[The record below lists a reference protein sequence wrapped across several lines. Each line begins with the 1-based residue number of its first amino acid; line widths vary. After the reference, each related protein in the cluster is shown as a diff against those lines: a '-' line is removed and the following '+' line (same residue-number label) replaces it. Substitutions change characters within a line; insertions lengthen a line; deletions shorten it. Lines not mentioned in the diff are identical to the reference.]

1 MRNYVK
7 KYCALIILITLLTAG
22 CGKAHT
28 TDDSAQGEWGYLPEF
43 IVMDEEELSYGDMQL
58 SGDNI
63 YFLSQDSKDGEGLL
77 GPSINRYSLIDR
89 QLTNISLDWRG
100 GTDGADD
107 SIEEA
112 PDIRV
117 RGFTVAEDGSLYF
130 ITEEGTSASDSD
142 DVNGSIITEEGI
154 SASDSDDV
162 NEFIITEGGI
172 STLDFDDVY
181 DFKYCLYKF
190 GENGDRIFAQD
201 ITAWLDSGYSCY
213 MLAGAEGE
221 LYIGSQNSVW
231 RFGAD
236 GEILGSISVGS
247 SASRIAGVGY
257 GRNGKVYAAYQNFES
272 MSGFMVV
279 MIDGTESYTLA
290 ELDFDAQVATD
301 VCEDFAYDSDF
312 LSGVG
317 EDFLVFDKS
326 AVYEYDL
333 ETETDLRL
341 FDWLAC
347 DVNGRYA
354 KVLGMLEDGR
364 VAVAY
369 GDGTWGDESA
379 GVVLLTKTWIDPQQ
393 AKETL
398 VLATMSTDNSL
409 QAAVVDFN
417 RNNTRYRIEI
427 RQYRDITGG
436 ETREDALVN
445 LNNAIASDNCP
456 DIIDLLSLD
465 VESYA
470 AKGVFEDLNPYLEQ
484 SSVLDREDI
493 LESILSA
500 YTFDGKL
507 VAIPRRFLL
516 QTAVGSAEELNGI
529 EKWTIEDVIAF
540 AEAHPDAELFD
551 RETKESMLNYFM
563 KLNQETFVDWSTGE
577 CFFDSDRFKNMLQ
590 FVNRFPDTV
599 DWNAETT
606 PEPTR
611 IGNGELLLSKEYM
624 SSFESVQMYK
634 EMFQGDVRYIGY
646 PTMDG
651 GSGHIISNPSRIYGI
666 SSKSPN
672 KEGAWEFVESVLT
685 REESDRLQMGFSTM
699 KDELALE
706 VKKALNSGYV
716 LDKKGEPVLDENGD
730 PIVNTDFGVMI
741 YGMDWIYNYRPSTQD
756 EVDIVL
762 GVMDEIRLIPE
773 ESGEIMKIINEEAAA
788 FFAGQKTVDEVAEV
802 IQNRSKLYV
811 NENR

>member
-1 MRNYVK
+1 MKNCAK
-7 KYCALIILITLLTAG
+7 KYCALMLLVSLLLAG
-22 CGKAHT
+22 CGKADAP
-28 TDDSAQGEWGYLPEF
+28 DDPAQGEWGYLPEF
-43 IVMDEEELSYGDMQL
+43 IVMDEEEISYGDMQL

-63 YFLSQDSKDGEGLL
+63 YYLSQGSKDGEGFG
-77 GPSINRYSLIDR
+77 GPSINRYSLTDR

-100 GTDGADD
+100 GTDGTDD
-107 SIEEA
+107 SLKEA
-112 PDIRV
+112 PGMRICR
-117 RGFTVAEDGSLYF
+117 FTVAEDGSLYF
-130 ITEEGTSASDSD
+130 ITEEEISAPDAD
-142 DVNGSIITEEGI
+142 DVNEIIIIEEGI
-154 SASDSDDV
+154 STPNYDDYK
-162 NEFIITEGGI
+162 
-172 STLDFDDVY
+172 S
-181 DFKYCLYKF
+181 KYCLYKF
-190 GENGDRIFAQD
+190 GENGKRMFAQD
-201 ITAWLDSGYSCY
+201 ISDWLDSGYSCY

-231 RFGAD
+231 RLDAD
-236 GEILGSISVGS
+236 GEMQGSIDLGS
-247 SASRIAGVGY
+247 SASQIVGMGY
-257 GRNGKVYAAYQNFES
+257 GRNGKVYAAYQNAES
-272 MSGFMVV
+272 MGGFTVV
-279 MIDGTESYTLA
+279 IMDDTASYMLA

-301 VCEDFAYDSDF
+301 VSENFSYDAAF
-312 LSGVG
+312 LPGVE
-317 EDFLVFDKS
+317 EDFLVFDNG

-347 DVNGRYA
+347 DVNGRHA
-354 KVLGMLEDGR
+354 KVLGMLDDGR

-369 GDGTWGDESA
+369 GDGVWGDESV

-427 RQYRDITGG
+427 RQYYDRTGG
-436 ETREDALVN
+436 GTREDALVN
-445 LNNAIASDNCP
+445 LNNAIASDNGP

-465 VESYA
+465 VESFA
-470 AKGVFEDLNPYLEQ
+470 AKGILEDLAPYLEQ
-484 SSVLDREDI
+484 SGVLKREDI
-493 LESILSA
+493 LESVLDA
-500 YTFDGKL
+500 YTLDGRL

-516 QTAVGSAEELNGI
+516 QTAVGSAEKLKEI

-540 AEAHPDAELFD
+540 AEAHPDSELFD
-551 RETKESMLNYFM
+551 RAAKDTMLEYFM
-563 KLNQETFVDWSTGE
+563 RLNQETFVDWSTGE

-590 FVNRFPDTV
+590 FVNRFPDKV
-599 DWNAETT
+599 DWNAEIT

-611 IGNGELLLSKEYM
+611 LANGELLLSKEYM
-624 SSFESVQMYK
+624 SGFESVQIYK
-634 EMFQGDVRYIGY
+634 EMLQGDVRYIGY
-646 PTMDG
+646 PTTDG
-651 GSGHIISNPSRIYGI
+651 GSGHIITNPSRIYGI

-672 KEGAWEFVESVLT
+672 KEGAWEFVESILI
-685 REESDRLQMGFSTM
+685 REESDRLQMGFPTM
-699 KDELALE
+699 KDEFALE

-716 LDKKGEPVLDENGD
+716 LDKKGDPVLDGNGE

-741 YGMDWIYNYRPSTQD
+741 YGMDWMYTYRPSTQD
-756 EVDIVL
+756 EIDIIL

-773 ESGEIMKIINEEAAA
+773 ESGEIMKIISEEAAA